1 MSTETAETGSDRHR
15 IDVQRKNP
23 LRIVIRYA
31 VWIFLLLLLI
41 YVLLNVAVATLQYLQ
56 ADSSYGTTKIPN
68 TVVERVQHVSDQI
81 ETVTGYVW
89 RFFVPFL
96 QLALLFLIIDWLL
109 TRFGIDVLSKGKQFD
124 WNIQT
129 IIALIV
135 ISAFAIAALAGLD
148 GAGSLKDVAL
158 VVVGFYFGSQ
168 RRRTEIQTDKDK
180 VTIEEDR
187 RNPVTVE
194 LTDKEQE

>member
-1 MSTETAETGSDRHR
+1 
-15 IDVQRKNP
+15 
-23 LRIVIRYA
+23 
-31 VWIFLLLLLI
+31 
-41 YVLLNVAVATLQYLQ
+41 
-56 ADSSYGTTKIPN
+56 
-68 TVVERVQHVSDQI
+68 
-81 ETVTGYVW
+81 
-89 RFFVPFL
+89 
-96 QLALLFLIIDWLL
+96 
-109 TRFGIDVLSKGKQFD
+109 
-124 WNIQT
+124 
-129 IIALIV
+129 LIV